1 LSELVDEER
10 EKENGKPIN
19 QWLLIFGAGWIT
31 FLLSI
36 TVSGYIQIPFMLVG
50 AALMFL
56 SFFAMVKK
64 W

>member
-1 LSELVDEER
+1 MEVEEE
-10 EKENGKPIN
+10 EKDGKSIN
-19 QWLLIFGAGWIT
+19 HWLLIFGAGWIT

-36 TVSGYIQIPFMLVG
+36 VVSGTSQIPFMLVG
-50 AALMFL
+50 ATLMFL

>member
-1 LSELVDEER
+1 MNELLNEEGDG
-10 EKENGKPIN
+10 ENNKPIN

-36 TVSGYIQIPFMLVG
+36 TVSGYMQIPFLLVG

>member
-1 LSELVDEER
+1 MIIDGEER
-10 EKENGKPIN
+10 EKNDKVIN

-36 TVSGYIQIPFMLVG
+36 MVSGYIQIPFMLVG
-50 AALMFL
+50 ALLMFL
-56 SFFAMVKK
+56 SFIAMVKK